1 MAPRTDDRFEPR
13 PPPRRDAGP
22 PRGIVL
28 TPEQSK
34 RRRQRNAAI
43 GLAVAAFVLL
53 IYLVTIVKLGPGV
66 LNRPL

>member
-1 MAPRTDDRFEPR
+1 MAPGNDDRLK
-13 PPPRRDAGP
+13 PPPTRRSAGP
-22 PRGIVL
+22 QRGIVL

-34 RRRQRNAAI
+34 RRRQRSVAI

-66 LNRPL
+66 LDRPL